1 MAYAYI
7 TDKYHRSVR
16 VEVSDDD
23 PLVANK
29 RKLAYAMRMRD
40 REMARQD
47 ALDHSKG
54 YCPKCHTLLPLSG
67 VCGNCD

>member
-1 MAYAYI
+1 MAYTYI
-7 TDKYHRSVR
+7 TDRYHRVR
-16 VEVSDDD
+16 QIEISDDD
-23 PLVANK
+23 PLVTDARK
-29 RKLAYAMRMRD
+29 RFFAMKMRD